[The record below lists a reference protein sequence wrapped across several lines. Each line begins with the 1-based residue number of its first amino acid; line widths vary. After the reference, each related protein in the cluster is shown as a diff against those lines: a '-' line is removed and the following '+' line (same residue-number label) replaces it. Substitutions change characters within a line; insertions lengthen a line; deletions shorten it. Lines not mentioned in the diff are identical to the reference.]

1 MVRRG
6 TFITRVS
13 GESTP
18 EHGPM
23 SATISAAIARMGSE
37 HFQLGPVKDISDG
50 ALDFGVPGSPEDPDQ
65 LPDAIHRDNVD
76 VVEVGYRGAAEPLPP
91 PQRNL
96 LRNAS
101 HRGGDLGD
109 DDLREVL
116 VGRGSRQEQD
126 RAPTNRLGKVGP
138 PDLVLSHRRRRGRGR
153 ERGLASQTVASR
165 YASFA
170 ESG

>member
-1 MVRRG
+1 MLAKR
-6 TFITRVS
+6 II
-13 GESTP
+13 P
-18 EHGPM
+18 C
-23 SATISAAIARMGSE
+23 
-37 HFQLGPVKDISDG
+37 LDVKDGRVVKGISFVNLRDAG
-50 ALDFGVPGSPEDPDQ
+50 DPVENAKFYDEQ
-65 LPDAIHRDNVD
+65 GPDELTDTIQRDHVD
-76 VVEVGYRGAAEPLPP
+76 VVEVGDRGPAEPLPP
-91 PQRNL
+91 AQRHL
-96 LRNAS
+96 LGNAS

-126 RAPTNRLGKVGP
+126 RAPTDRFGKVGP
-138 PDLVLSHRRRRGRGR
+138 PDLILSHRRRRWRGR